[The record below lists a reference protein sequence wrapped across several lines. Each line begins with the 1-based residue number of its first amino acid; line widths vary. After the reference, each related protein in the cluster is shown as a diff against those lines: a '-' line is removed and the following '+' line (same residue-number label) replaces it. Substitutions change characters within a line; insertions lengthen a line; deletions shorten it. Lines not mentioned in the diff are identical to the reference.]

1 MHVETSELEP
11 VTFENDRPG
20 TVAAEAREAE
30 WITPDFVE
38 QSACAEICAY
48 VFTA

>member
-1 MHVETSELEP
+1 MYVETNEQAT
-11 VTFENDRPG
+11 VTLENDRPG
-20 TVAAEAREAE
+20 HAVEPTDAE

>member
-1 MHVETSELEP
+1 MTDVTIEVSEEQC
-11 VTFENDRPG
+11 ERD
-20 TVAAEAREAE
+20 EQSE
-30 WITPDFVE
+30 WSAPSIDE

>member
-1 MHVETSELEP
+1 MTSDANHEATPVETP
-11 VTFENDRPG
+11 VQEVTDR
-20 TVAAEAREAE
+20 E
-30 WITPDFVE
+30 WTTPTLDE

>member
-1 MHVETSELEP
+1 MTDVQHEVTPVQTPTHDESDHEWTSP
-11 VTFENDRPG
+11 VID
-20 TVAAEAREAE
+20 
-30 WITPDFVE
+30 E